1 MWFGWGGSSRPCK
14 PDEPSS
20 SGQDGSAAAAAP
32 PAALGKAKPGSST
45 GLSSRRPELKD
56 VRVLIHNLGTDA
68 GGVRHGHPAS
78 PRVGSDDPFLAS
90 SALVNALGE
99 EGGSTLSSPKLAS
112 KVRPAKQ
119 RVKHRKV
126 RAGVTIFK
134 DHPSYQIMMNLKLGI
149 AYSSGRSAARRTGP
163 LESNDFQT
171 VFTQTFPPEG
181 CTTTPAHSTRIFQFK
196 DHAPLAFR
204 HLREHFGVSEQD
216 YVVSICGEN
225 SLRELGTPGKSGA
238 VFYLTDDYKY
248 LIKTVSKK
256 ESKFLRRMLPNYYA
270 HVMSCDST
278 LLPRF
283 YGLIRITT
291 QLGRNIRMVVM
302 NNLMPEEATIHE
314 KYDLKGSTLGRY
326 ATDAERAD
334 PNCTLKDLDWRH
346 KLAMP
351 QPTLQLL
358 SAQVEADAAFLRE
371 LKIMDYSMLAML
383 HYPGR
388 EDCDSMPS
396 PDMGSATPPEESL
409 SEGLV
414 LPESVKQEPAR
425 APVSLGIVVPPC
437 DDAASLNDSPR
448 SPIAAPL
455 PLPEAFD
462 YESHVKAA
470 IDVDGDG
477 IITVEEEVAYAKR
490 LGGIALSVPALA
502 GGVQPYRRASGLSR
516 SGSTGGLTPRLM
528 MSDSFKGM
536 RAASIG
542 AEPTAEAPGS
552 DDSEGESEVA
562 AEMRLPSVT
571 TAELSEAYER
581 SQARARDG
589 RREPVAPVRID
600 DGLPCRLETGEEVVF
615 FCGVIDILQQ
625 YGLRKRLEH
634 RYKAI
639 RYVRDRSGISVT
651 DPKTYASR
659 FLSFVLNLFEEHGT
673 AAARAAA
680 PPGAPE
686 AHHVGNGVGTPAGAA
701 SAAGLGGAPAAPPGD
716 QAFAACGRP
725 SATARV

>member
-1 MWFGWGGSSRPCK
+1 MA
-14 PDEPSS
+14 EEA
-20 SGQDGSAAAAAP
+20 GSA
-32 PAALGKAKPGSST
+32 
-45 GLSSRRPELKD
+45 
-56 VRVLIHNLGTDA
+56 
-68 GGVRHGHPAS
+68 
-78 PRVGSDDPFLAS
+78 
-90 SALVNALGE
+90 
-99 EGGSTLSSPKLAS
+99 LSSPKLGS
-112 KVRPAKQ
+112 KVKPAKQ

-134 DHPSYQIMMNLKLGI
+134 GHPSYQIMMNLKLGI

-163 LESNDFQT
+163 LEPNDFHT

-181 CTTTPAHSTRIFQFK
+181 CSTTPAHSTRIFQFK

-238 VFYLTDDYKY
+238 VFYLTEDYKY

-346 KLAMP
+346 SLAMP

-358 SAQVEADAAFLRE
+358 SKQVEADAAFLRE

-388 EDCDSMPS
+388 EDCEWVPS
-396 PDMGSATPPEESL
+396 PDLGAATPPEEAPP
-409 SEGLV
+409 ERLV
-414 LPESVKQEPAR
+414 LPHSVGHELAR
-425 APVSLGIVVPPC
+425 APTGLGLVVPPY
-437 DDAASLNDSPR
+437 DEASPLNDSPR
-448 SPIAAPL
+448 SPISAPP
-455 PLPEAFD
+455 PLPEAMS
-462 YESHVKAA
+462 YESEVKAA
-470 IDVDGDG
+470 MDADGDG
-477 IITVEEEVAYAKR
+477 IITLEEEVAYAKR
-490 LGGIALSVPALA
+490 LGGIGLSAPALA
-502 GGVQPYRRASGLSR
+502 GGVQPYRRPSGLSR
-516 SGSTGGLTPRLM
+516 SASVSRSGSIGSTPRLLM
-528 MSDSFKGM
+528 GDSFKGT
-536 RAASIG
+536 RTASVAADPA
-542 AEPTAEAPGS
+542 AEPQGS
-552 DDSEGESEVA
+552 DESEDESEIA
-562 AEMRLPSVT
+562 AEMRLPNVSPT
-571 TAELSEAYER
+571 ELSVAYER

-659 FLSFVLNLFEEHGT
+659 FLSFVLNLFEEQG
-673 AAARAAA
+673 AASARAAA
-680 PPGAPE
+680 PPGLLHEGA
-686 AHHVGNGVGTPAGAA
+686 GVGAPAGAA
-701 SAAGLGGAPAAPPGD
+701 LRTLVGLGGTPIVSPAEPPGD
-716 QAFAACGRP
+716 
-725 SATARV
+725 